1 MFNSQVENS
10 NKSMIGGVNGVMTGR
25 YGLSVST
32 NWKPVTW
39 LILPATTGAATGVA
53 TGKTTGAATGKTTGA
68 ATGAA
73 TGDATGAATGA
84 PSQSKKSTSISIH
97 PFSFLVHAL
106 SE

>member
-53 TGKTTGAATGKTTGA
+53 TGKTTGAATG
-68 ATGAA
+68 AA